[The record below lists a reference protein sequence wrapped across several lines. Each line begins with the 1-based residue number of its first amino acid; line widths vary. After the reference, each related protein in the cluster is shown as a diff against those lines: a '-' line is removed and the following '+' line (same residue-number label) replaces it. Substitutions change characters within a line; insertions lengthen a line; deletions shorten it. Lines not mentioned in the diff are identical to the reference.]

1 MNENIFNR
9 AYRLLGT
16 PAMEVLATK
25 RVIVFGVGGVGSW
38 CAESLVR
45 TGIRHITLVDS
56 DSVCETNINRQLM
69 AQTTETVGQVKV
81 EALEAQL
88 LTINP
93 EADIQTKHCFY
104 NAGNRSRI
112 QPFSLRLRCRRHR
125 LTPRQSSP
133 SAQRHPFIGPRILLH
148 GSRPQVRPHPH
159 PSCRVLA
166 SKRLPLGAAL
176 RRKFKKQQQFPSRKF
191 KCVFSDELLANW
203 APPTNPSATKPKSTA
218 AWHTSPPS
226 LASPCAGLI
235 IEHIVKRAHEAVNAA
250 HSQTATPK

>member
-1 MNENIFNR
+1 MINENIFNR

-69 AQTTETVGQVKV
+69 ATTETVGQVKV
-81 EALEAQL
+81 EALKARSRHTNQAL
-88 LTINP
+88 LL
-93 EADIQTKHCFY
+93 QCR
-104 NAGNRSRI
+104 NRSRI

-125 LTPRQSSP
+125 LTPRQSPP

-166 SKRLPLGAAL
+166 SKRLPSG
-176 RRKFKKQQQFPSRKF
+176 SR
-191 KCVFSDELLANW
+191 S
-203 APPTNPSATKPKSTA
+203 APQIQKTA
-218 AWHTSPPS
+218 AVS
-226 LASPCAGLI
+226 LAQI
-235 IEHIVKRAHEAVNAA
+235 QVRIQR
-250 HSQTATPK
+250 